1 MLSKGLVIKEDVKG
15 DSAASSDIHWCC
27 RFDKTPERWNFLLKD
42 ANSSIATMLVQFWK
56 GNQWVYRVLAKIC
69 SLFDQTRPLNWNDAT
84 CVHTWN
90 GTWLRLKSSWV
101 AAPPLCC
108 GLWAKSNTLVL
119 TKDGAEAF
127 KQHLKRQSSTLH
139 RQKRQSSS

>member
-42 ANSSIATMLVQFWK
+42 RNSSIATMPVQFWK
-56 GNQWVYRVLAKIC
+56 DNRWDYRMLAKIC
-69 SLFDQTRPLNWNDAT
+69 SLFDQTRHLNWNDAT
-84 CVHTWN
+84 CKYTWN
-90 GTWLRLKSSWV
+90 GALVTQAESSW
-101 AAPPLCC
+101 AAVGSISL
-108 GLWAKSNTLVL
+108 LWAKSNTLVL
-119 TKDGAEAF
+119 TKDGAAAF

-139 RQKRQSSS
+139 RQKRQSNS